1 MQCVSYAPVKTMK
14 HTLQLLK
21 NNGEVCTVLDLR
33 PGNGLLHKADEFR
46 CDAIKPMELC
56 DL

>member
-1 MQCVSYAPVKTMK
+1 VQCVSYAPVKTMK